1 MDQVL
6 DIFYNEIIPEAA
18 KGRIE
23 CFFTYNT
30 IFDTIIED
38 VPITK
43 IEVTYPGV
51 LAPTLIIKNKAEF
64 NQLLYEY
71 VILAYEFYKE
81 NDSEES
87 LGKDYLKSIMTLLW
101 SDATSV
107 DFANPEKYIRRR
119 INFIKDQTLLS
130 APDYS
135 FETSIGTLKVRVHKE
150 QIYNETPYYVEF
162 LIDDYP
168 LPLVKCG
175 ISNGTAYIYAIQN
188 SKLPRDKKLNR
199 ALYKVN
205 EGIDLSKEEDDNI
218 IHPENLKGI
227 TPSTLL
233 SASLIISLLK
243 SLGIKDI
250 VIPVLLITR
259 WNAKEIATYLK
270 SYNYDADGVEEYL
283 DSSREKHDI
292 IQRNLSDKFIRT
304 FRRLE
309 YHFSNI
315 EITAIPFIDDVDMH
329 IEVEDTMECNNP
341 LLKEMYLLFN
351 DKELKR

>member
-1 MDQVL
+1 MKQVL

-18 KGRIE
+18 KGRVE
-23 CFFTYNT
+23 CYFTYVI

-38 VPITK
+38 EPVTK
-43 IEVTYPGV
+43 IEVTYPRV
-51 LAPTLIIKNKAEF
+51 LAPTLIIKNKDRF
-64 NQLLYEY
+64 NELLYEY
-71 VILAYEFYKE
+71 VMLAYDFYKE
-81 NDSEES
+81 SDS
-87 LGKDYLKSIMTLLW
+87 KNFDKIFLKSIMALLW
-101 SDATSV
+101 SDATNV
-107 DFANPEKYIRRR
+107 DFANPEQYIKRR
-119 INFIKDQTLLS
+119 IDFIKDQTLLS
-130 APDYS
+130 IPDYS
-135 FETSIGTLKVRVHKE
+135 FDTSIGTLRVKVNQE

-162 LIDDYP
+162 SINGYP

-218 IHPENLKGI
+218 KHPENLKGI
-227 TPSTLL
+227 TPATLL

-250 VIPVLLITR
+250 VIPVLSITR
-259 WNAKEIATYLK
+259 WNIKEIDAYLK
-270 SYNYDADGVEEYL
+270 SLSYEEGRAEEFL
-283 DSSREKHDI
+283 TDSCKMHDI

-315 EITAIPFIDDVDMH
+315 EITAIPFINDIDMH
-329 IEVEDTMECNNP
+329 IEVGDNMECNNP
-341 LLKEMYLLFN
+341 LLKEMYQCFN
-351 DKELKR
+351 DSKLKR